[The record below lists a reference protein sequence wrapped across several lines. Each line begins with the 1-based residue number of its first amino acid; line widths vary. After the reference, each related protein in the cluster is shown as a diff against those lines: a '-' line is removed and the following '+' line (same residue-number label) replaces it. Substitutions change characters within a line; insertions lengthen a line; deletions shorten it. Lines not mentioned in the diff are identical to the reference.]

1 MSTTNASELNGMAT
15 ATAPT
20 TNGDNTPATPRNRLR
35 SALTGGTKFQR
46 LYALA
51 GKAERKGFTIK
62 RDTEEGTFA
71 LRCDGFPTALTV
83 GAVAKLAENGG
94 KVSGTV
100 AVGAATGR
108 FTGVVLGT
116 TASEM
121 VNEMAAE

>member
-1 MSTTNASELNGMAT
+1 MSTTTTPE
-15 ATAPT
+15 
-20 TNGDNTPATPRNRLR
+20 TNGTTGTPETNGTRNRVR
-35 SALTGGTKFQR
+35 SAMSAGTKFTR

-51 GKAERKGFTIK
+51 GRAERKGFTLK

-71 LRCDGFPTALTV
+71 LKFDGFPAALTASAV
-83 GAVAKLAENGG
+83 GKLAENGG
-94 KVSGTV
+94 KLAGTV

-121 VNEMAAE
+121 VAEMTAD